1 MLAGMTDLGRF
12 SVDSHRKN
20 SPPPT
25 VVAELAR
32 QQHGVVARWQ
42 LRELGF
48 GEGLVEYWIRTG
60 RLHRLFRGVYAVG
73 HRALPKRGW
82 ELAAVLACGPE
93 ARLSHRHAADLW
105 GVRATARRTI
115 DVTTPRGRAGQRGIQ
130 VHRVRALDERDRAVK
145 DGIPVTALARTYLD
159 LAECLRPREVQRAID
174 EGDRLGIFDLKA
186 IQDICARSPGR
197 RGVPI
202 LIALCEQAEEPPL
215 TRSEAERL
223 FLDICED
230 HGIPRPAVNAVV
242 EGLEVDMLWRSQRA
256 IVEIDGYAFHRGRR
270 AFERDPERDTIL
282 TLAGY
287 RVIHITYK
295 KLTREPAQ
303 VAERVFRL
311 LAGSP
316 STTRS

>member
-1 MLAGMTDLGRF
+1 
-12 SVDSHRKN
+12 
-20 SPPPT
+20 
-25 VVAELAR
+25 
-32 QQHGVVARWQ
+32 
-42 LRELGF
+42 
-48 GEGLVEYWIRTG
+48 
-60 RLHRLFRGVYAVG
+60 
-73 HRALPKRGW
+73 
-82 ELAAVLACGPE
+82 
-93 ARLSHRHAADLW
+93 
-105 GVRATARRTI
+105 
-115 DVTTPRGRAGQRGIQ
+115 
-130 VHRVRALDERDRAVK
+130 VK